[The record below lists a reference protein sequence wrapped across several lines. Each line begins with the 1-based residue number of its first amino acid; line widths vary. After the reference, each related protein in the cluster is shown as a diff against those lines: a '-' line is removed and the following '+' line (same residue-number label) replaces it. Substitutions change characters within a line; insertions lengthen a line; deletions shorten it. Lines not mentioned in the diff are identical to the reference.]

1 LDDYALPQS
10 WVFLFT
16 VQGRLFDLTDFSLS
30 AKSKGIGDMK
40 TKSSGTNRSAKR
52 ADKQGK
58 IAQPGYPL
66 YPARE
71 DIFSQYKEEGSINPE
86 DISKTKEPNEDVKA
100 GKNNEKDFEE
110 DVSGSDLDVPGS
122 ELDDGEE
129 SIGKEDEENNFY
141 SLGGDN
147 HNDLDEDKGD

>member
-1 LDDYALPQS
+1 
-10 WVFLFT
+10 
-16 VQGRLFDLTDFSLS
+16 
-30 AKSKGIGDMK
+30 MK
-40 TKSSGTNRSAKR
+40 TQVNRTKPSAPR
-52 ADKQGK
+52 VDRPGK
-58 IAQPGYPL
+58 KAQPGYPL
-66 YPARE
+66 YPAGD
-71 DIFSQYKEEGSINPE
+71 DIFSQFKEEGSINPE

-110 DVSGSDLDVPGS
+110 DKSGSDLDVPGS